1 MSARRSS
8 LLGALALATLAA
20 SCAKPAD
27 DTAPPAAA
35 PAQHVFAHEPSGV
48 ALELPAIWADRYRET
63 DSITTPLPGLERQ
76 LTLRFVKADASVT
89 EEPLL
94 TLAIFRNAQLDTA
107 AVSGWGTVV
116 AKDGERT
123 VIVRPASANPLAPGS
138 ADALAFDSL
147 MISLLERQLTAS
159 LRPPS
164 GR

>member
-8 LLGALALATLAA
+8 LLGAFALASLAA

-27 DTAPPAAA
+27 DAAA
-35 PAQHVFAHEPSGV
+35 PPTAAQHIFAHEPSGV
-48 ALELPAIWADRYRET
+48 ALELPAVWAARYRET

-76 LTLRFVKADASVT
+76 LTLRFVKADSTIA

-94 TLAIFRNAQLDTA
+94 TLAIFQNAALDTA
-107 AVSGWGTVV
+107 AVSGWGTVI